1 MKSARRIAYVQR
13 KQKKPVNKNRMGFLI
28 PGILLLV
35 VLLAFIGIK
44 LDTRFWNNHDKFAF
58 ASHSQ
63 NGDTGVTVL
72 DPKTGE
78 MTTLI
83 IPGETEVDVAMNY
96 GTLRLK
102 NVWQLGINEK
112 LDGALLA
119 KTVTKNFSFPV
130 FLWADSDGARLQ
142 KTGFS
147 DSLKFVFF
155 PQKTN
160 IPFGDR
166 ISFALF
172 ALKTKNLDRTVI
184 DLAKSQFLTKQ
195 RLSDGINGYKLTG
208 PVSGRL
214 TVYFS
219 DNDMADKDFKV
230 YVVDSTGTFDVA
242 QNAGQIIEVMGGKII
257 SVDKSAGSSDFG
269 CHVLGKDSKVVNKF
283 VNIFNC
289 KAVQGK
295 TDYDIELRLGTQFA
309 KTF

>member
-13 KQKKPVNKNRMGFLI
+13 KHKKPVNKKRMGFLI
-28 PGILLLV
+28 PGILLLII
-35 VLLAFIGIK
+35 LLAFVGIK
-44 LDTRFWNNHDKFAF
+44 LDTRFWNNHDKFSF
-58 ASHSQ
+58 AYHSQ

-78 MTTLI
+78 LTTLI

-102 NVWQLGINEK
+102 NVWQLGKNEK

-130 FLWADSDGARLQ
+130 FLWSDSDGAEVQ
-142 KTGFS
+142 KT
-147 DSLKFVFF
+147 SLTGLTKFVFF

-160 IPFGDR
+160 IPLGDR
-166 ISFALF
+166 VSIAFF
-172 ALKTKNLDRTVI
+172 ALKAKNLDRTVI

-195 RLSDGINGYKLTG
+195 KLSDGISGYKLTG

-230 YVVDSTGTFDVA
+230 YIVDSTGTFDVA
-242 QNAGQIIEVMGGKII
+242 QNAGQIIEVMGGKIV
-257 SVDKSAGSSDFG
+257 SVDKSAGTSDFG
-269 CHVLGKDSKVVNKF
+269 CQVLGKDSKVVNKF

-289 KAVQGK
+289 KAIQGK

-309 KTF
+309 KAF